1 VGDNCYRWACDK
13 SVCDNFFYHRAF
25 YHRLVTKA
33 LVTIFFVTRAFVTN
47 SLTMPVSPNST
58 SNLLQAVRAHY
69 GLSFVLLA
77 GYLRVSDSQLRMAA
91 TNERDLPTTAW
102 LRLLPLAQALPAPWT
117 PGETEPAPLPD
128 ALTPVL
134 AGPLPYPPDPA
145 VLRQRQL
152 SCQYQ
157 AQRLARQLG
166 PLQLRQQQARHLL
179 AILPTLVPADARAA
193 RYLVLF
199 EAQAQ
204 ERLGPGPSAS
214 LALTQARRYAL
225 LGEAAQLAAW
235 LPAE

>member
-128 ALTPVL
+128 DPTPL
-134 AGPLPYPPDPA
+134 
-145 VLRQRQL
+145 
-152 SCQYQ
+152 YQ